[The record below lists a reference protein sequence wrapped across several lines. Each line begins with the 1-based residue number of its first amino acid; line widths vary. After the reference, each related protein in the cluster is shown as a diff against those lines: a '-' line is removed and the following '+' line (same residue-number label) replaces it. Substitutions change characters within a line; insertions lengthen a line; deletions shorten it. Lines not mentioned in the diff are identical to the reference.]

1 MEDWFKTFVETEHFP
16 FYEFLW
22 LCMLGLWW
30 SVIARLKRIEEHT
43 KEHIDDLESLIA
55 YFTGEEK

>member
-1 MEDWFKTFVETEHFP
+1 MYWLETLVETQHFP

-30 SVIARLKRIEEHT
+30 SVILRLNRIEDNT
-43 KEHIDDLESLIA
+43 RKD
-55 YFTGEEK
+55 K

>member
-1 MEDWFKTFVETEHFP
+1 MKYYIQTLLETQYFP

-30 SVIARLKRIEEHT
+30 SVIFRLKRIEDSLDEFT
-43 KEHIDDLESLIA
+43 NDLLNKIKKE
-55 YFTGEEK
+55 TT

>member
-1 MEDWFKTFVETEHFP
+1 MAIHWIDTFIEQHHFP

-30 SVIARLKRIEEHT
+30 SVIARLKRIERTQHEIISEIVDEGD
-43 KEHIDDLESLIA
+43 K
-55 YFTGEEK
+55 

>member
-1 MEDWFKTFVETEHFP
+1 MYWLETLVETQHFH

-30 SVIARLKRIEEHT
+30 SVILRLNRIEDNT
-43 KEHIDDLESLIA
+43 RKD
-55 YFTGEEK
+55 K